1 MENEE
6 RIVVVRLTYDEAYE
20 ILNHCLQSAGD
31 DTPLFRK
38 ALRRL
43 AWAIECPADDDMRAA

>member
-1 MENEE
+1 MEHED
-6 RIVVVRLTYDEAYE
+6 RIVVVTLTYDEAYE

-31 DTPLFRK
+31 DTPMFRK

-43 AWAIECPADDDMRAA
+43 AWAIECRDEDTDAAA